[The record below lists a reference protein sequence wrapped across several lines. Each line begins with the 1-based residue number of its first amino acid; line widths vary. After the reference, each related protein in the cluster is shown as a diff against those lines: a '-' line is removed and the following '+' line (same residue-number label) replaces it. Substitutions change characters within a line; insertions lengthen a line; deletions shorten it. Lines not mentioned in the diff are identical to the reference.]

1 MSGNKSS
8 CHVAIVGAGPYGLAA
23 AAHLRAAGI
32 ETRVF
37 GEPMEF
43 WERHMPRGMFL
54 RSSPVASQI
63 GDPDGGLT
71 LRRYYQVRGIP
82 ASRPLPVDHF
92 IGYGHW
98 FQQQVAADLDRRRV
112 ARIESDSTGFR
123 LRLHDGEEVS
133 ARRVVVATGISPFP
147 WRPPEFDALPTPLAS
162 HTSDHH
168 DFAGFA
174 GRKVVVVGAGQSALE
189 SAALLHE
196 AGAEVEVVA
205 RARAIYWLK
214 ARKKAADPRSI
225 AALIASARR
234 LLQPLARPKFD
245 IMGPRLVSWLLA
257 WPRGYR
263 RAPAALKRLLT
274 AAAVRPAGAAWL
286 VPRLAGVPLST
297 GRAVIAAV
305 PAGSRIHLVLDD
317 GTERRVDHLLLG
329 TGYRVDVRRYPFLA
343 PPLKAALQ
351 VRDGYPDLKPG
362 FESSVPG
369 LHFLGTPAARSF
381 GPICRFVVGSGYS
394 GRAVARR
401 IARGARNGARNVARE
416 VVPIELPGRASH
428 AV

>member
-1 MSGNKSS
+1 MNGNKSS

-147 WRPPEFDALPTPLAS
+147 WRPPEFDALPAPLAS

-297 GRAVIAAV
+297 GRKVIAAV

-317 GTERRVDHLLLG
+317 GSERRVDHLLLG

-343 PPLKAALQ
+343 PGLKAALQ
-351 VRDGYPDLKPG
+351 VRDGYPDLEPG

-401 IARGARNGARNVARE
+401 IARGAWNGARNVARE
-416 VVPIELPGRASH
+416 VVPLELPGRASH

>member
-1 MSGNKSS
+1 MARNDSS

-23 AAHLRAAGI
+23 AAHLRAAGV

-43 WERHMPRGMFL
+43 WERHMPRGMYL
-54 RSSPVASQI
+54 RSSPAASEI
-63 GDPDGGLT
+63 GDPDGVLT

-82 ASRPLPVDHF
+82 AARPLPVDHF

-98 FQQQVAADLDRRRV
+98 VQQHVAADLDRRRV
-112 ARIESDSTGFR
+112 ARIEQAQGGFR
-123 LRLHDGEEVS
+123 FRLHDGEEVT
-133 ARRVVVATGISPFP
+133 ARRVVVATGIGPFA
-147 WRPPEFDALPTPLAS
+147 WRPPEFDALPTTLAS

-189 SAALLHE
+189 SAALLRE

-205 RARAIYWLK
+205 RAPRINWLK
-214 ARKKAADPRSI
+214 TRKKSADPRSI
-225 AALIASARR
+225 ASLIASARR
-234 LLQPLARPKFD
+234 FLQPLTRPGFD
-245 IMGPRLVSWLLA
+245 IMGPRVVSWLLA

-263 RAPAALKRLLT
+263 RAPSALKRLLT
-274 AAAVRPAGAAWL
+274 AAAVRPAGAGWL

-305 PAGSRIHLVLDD
+305 PAGSRIHLVLND
-317 GTERRVDHLLLG
+317 GTERRVDHLFLG

-343 PPLKAALQ
+343 PGLKAALR
-351 VRDGYPDLKPG
+351 VRDGYPDLQPG

-381 GPICRFVVGSGYS
+381 GPICRFVVGSRYA
-394 GRAVARR
+394 GRALTRHIAHGARNR
-401 IARGARNGARNVARE
+401 ARGAARE
-416 VVPIELPGRASH
+416 VVPIEVPERASH